1 MSLNV
6 AVIGSGNI
14 GSDLMFKIFRNKN
27 LRMIALV
34 GIDPNSDGL
43 ARARKHDIVAI
54 DDGIKGLLA
63 RKDLMDQTI

>member
-1 MSLNV
+1 MALNV

-27 LRMIALV
+27 LKMIALV

-43 ARARKHDIVAI
+43 GARAQ
-54 DDGIKGLLA
+54 A
-63 RKDLMDQTI
+63 RRRRDRHRDRRACSRVRT